1 MAESLYNMAP
11 IQLDLEADWG
21 KLTTY
26 VSTFQLK
33 RPINFDEGAVVALR
47 AQRRHFRLPL
57 KVERYT
63 TITLAQPL
71 LNNSLITFKHQMKTE
86 GDVPVMELDAIVRI
100 TNPINE
106 QKVQLSEQIVI
117 KGVLLRGFLSI
128 RLDNGHR
135 LSEECWPNSKQPQ
148 KLILDSQS
156 CWVEMDENKLKLRPV
171 PIVEPADGR
180 QEGVQWEIL
189 NVSNYQSHLISSIRT
204 IGHLPQTQGM
214 TSPEYDGLQLSV
226 APYGP
231 VQGVLRVEKDGF
243 QYVLQNAVIFTGAGG
258 TTWVPTWTIVSSEG
272 DGQISRLRFT
282 DIPSDAVTTEAPPP
296 CLTWRYKDESDD
308 FDDSFTLSLY
318 SSDERTLALIGS
330 QEAKQLQGAY
340 LWSYQELNSNWGWL
354 RWPICKSEHIPPVP
368 KEDPFEVG
376 VSGSTPL
383 QWHWRLGLDRA
394 HNANS
399 QDNGIEL
406 LLDSK
411 GLWTFHAKRLHFRM
425 ASPEIRLFSGNTPLV
440 DPDCPPALL
449 DPKDDQDLVKSRL
462 QFVLASTTSPDGL
475 SIPFDEINGES
486 KTKTVIFGRLGKD
499 VKLAGSVD
507 WIESPDPKH
516 AWIFTESVTGRNLLG
531 GATTAWDPHA
541 GKCWVT
547 IYECV
552 LKSIDNQ
559 LMILGGDLQP
569 TTNFQATLAL
579 LPWVEGSRKD
589 NPNTQLEV
597 FHRNLICEIDEAR
610 AARADRGLRPD
621 QRDQLSHADRT
632 HAVRDRYASLGLIGQ
647 TLRRDHFW
655 PGLGLNG
662 LDLTQLLSFQHEAP
676 LPTPLPKVKIGG
688 RTMQLRTEPSNP
700 STAIPNHSPDWL
712 DYQVHLHSLV
722 ADDGQPKPEAEVA
735 NNGDQD
741 LHRGLLMKDGFWLDQ
756 TGALWDPT
764 PDILAGFHKQIVYQA
779 TPESDSK
786 SFSWRRYALLT
797 GCIPL
802 ADDAAVGHSI
812 NLFLDSFLID
822 LHTYKPPEKL
832 TGALQAGAW
841 KLMGTPIKESP
852 RFFGLPL
859 SEVSIVSIMDQA
871 VTLRV
876 LLLAPSEA
884 TTTSAIEI
892 EFPLGQAQPI
902 KLTPSEVIYQFHSL
916 DALPFPHG
924 SLPAQLTCLTGEL
937 SLQDSLNGQQELHLT
952 PAEDTSLGLALGVP
966 WPCTVPVLKAH
977 GGGWSNER
985 PPSTSQ
991 PFWMESFQDLGN
1003 QPQFSCHSLHLEERT
1018 TAGFEEEDFSQ
1029 AGFLIWTTTQLQFHT
1044 LYEPENPQRFGPFS
1058 SLAEVDLLISRRE
1071 FAMSNSLQ
1079 PEGARQIFL
1088 TRDQQ
1093 NNILVWTKSAQ
1104 PTPTTIDH
1112 GLAQVQGSLLLP
1124 ISNSQLHGLAVAVW
1138 DQNTLRILTFSSG
1151 EPEPKQKDLGFDTI
1165 RAVHRIPNQE
1175 NQLIVIDAKGI
1186 HLAKLKWEAADPS
1199 IFKQPR
1205 ADLAFTSIRQIIGV
1219 DRSAF
1224 IVVDDTS
1231 TAFVITP
1238 GNDPWS
1244 VTTIPNS
1251 QNAILVPELD
1261 GKYDFVERSGP
1272 RLFLAKVQGSSSLIH
1287 HWSLSKPSVTAADV
1301 EPAPFATIQSRVS
1314 GGLSTPLGPWWF
1326 DWDIQPTQAKLRVFN
1341 LDDWVEWD
1349 EQGLRADVQMK
1360 VRTAH
1365 DPQDAQD
1372 GHGKV
1377 PFDLVCRISRGHTLA
1392 MTHSCGESFSPAWPR
1407 QAQGQYTAFAVPS
1420 HTPQSHWTRGFLVL
1434 WPELRHEN
1442 YSESILMAG
1451 AWFRESWQTKT
1462 LIMKATETGSEPNWS
1477 CPVEGTLHILEVD
1490 WWQSNKWKRDITITG
1505 SLQPTNSNWS
1515 LQVHEQTWQNDTMI
1529 LGLLF
1534 LQQGDNVHVQLPM
1547 SLIPKDPLQIDG
1559 KFPSLEIQPGLYS
1572 VNEVASLLGSVELTD
1587 MSLPKPAGD
1596 GEDNY
1601 DIQPVSLATKNQW
1614 WCRLT
1619 PRDSGKLELMT
1630 VNPDDQLPFLDL
1642 EARSELPKQSVARPQ
1657 LTHRRVFGARLRFG
1671 SNVEP
1676 FQPMINNAWNV
1687 IGNVYSCNVKGVSE
1701 NPDNLRAISRFMIN
1715 NEERYSEFTPQNR
1728 NQLWNAQYRDFNKNE
1743 QNPNWDKI
1751 EPGDHFTAWTP
1762 APDDTSGDK
1771 PKPMPV
1777 KFNPSKEYIGALT
1790 AQTAGNLWMF
1800 QEPYWVSLSREQGK
1814 VYRTENVLV
1823 VGRSENTA
1831 DPAVRCLRS
1840 VTDVVGSSTDRGL
1853 NADTLWSFLL
1863 ESGASGLVV
1872 QRLFQAAGPPVY
1884 RFSRSPFSL
1893 PAGDISM
1900 GSQSLQNQGDERN
1913 ITGALLPIVLQGQ
1926 PRSTQ
1931 TLLAQY
1937 APSLETSSP
1946 ALPIFSR
1953 DYRHVSVQLKP
1964 KEWNVPGPITSSS
1977 LLMQES
1983 VCYADQALND
1993 PSERN
1998 DPSEHTASASLPPRS
2013 TFYPLALDLVYATD
2027 KPGAMLSHSLDLH
2040 QMRGEQMA
2048 HGLRSTFAM
2057 RDPRQVILP
2066 PGAQL
2071 RISQP
2076 PALSSNPIT
2085 LVFEEVLGSLPA
2097 PSKPVDQL
2105 IRPGQDNSGSFVLDY
2120 EALLLFTVIGDELIQ
2135 LKHDS
2140 PYLPL
2145 DQDRWERNETNIKSR
2160 CIYLVSK
2167 GQLSNPYVI
2176 ADPDDPSGKE
2186 FELDAIQHRKPTRIG
2201 TTDYWLATIKV
2212 PESESKFQLSWKE
2225 KVNVEIHEPKKV
2237 DFFTNKRDIRLIP
2250 ALATPKLGIV
2260 TCKGKEQNLELF
2272 ASAKGGIAVFNLIN
2286 DSHRPVV
2293 EVSNQYSVSWH
2304 RQTADIDSLH
2314 LVKYFSDGQ
2323 TLCTSWPVPS
2333 D

>member
-1 MAESLYNMAP
+1 MVKLDQQLV
-11 IQLDLEADWG
+11 IQ
-21 KLTTY
+21 
-26 VSTFQLK
+26 
-33 RPINFDEGAVVALR
+33 
-47 AQRRHFRLPL
+47 
-57 KVERYT
+57 
-63 TITLAQPL
+63 
-71 LNNSLITFKHQMKTE
+71 
-86 GDVPVMELDAIVRI
+86 
-100 TNPINE
+100 
-106 QKVQLSEQIVI
+106 
-117 KGVLLRGFLSI
+117 GVLLRGFLSI
-128 RLDNGHR
+128 KLDNGHR
-135 LSEECWPNSKQPQ
+135 LSQECWPNSKQPQ

-189 NVSNYQSHLISSIRT
+189 DVSNYQSHLISSIRT
-204 IGHLPQTQGM
+204 IGHLPETQGM

-231 VQGVLRVEKDGF
+231 VQGVLRVKKDEF

-272 DGQISRLRFT
+272 DGQISLLRFT
-282 DIPSDAVTTEAPPP
+282 DIPSEAVRTEAPPP
-296 CLTWRYKDESDD
+296 CLTWSYKDESDD
-308 FDDSFTLSLY
+308 SDDSFTLSLY

-340 LWSYQELNSNWGWL
+340 LWSYQALNSNWGWL
-354 RWPICKSEHIPPVP
+354 RWPICKSEHIPPVS

-394 HNANS
+394 HNANP

-411 GLWTFHAKRLHFRM
+411 GLWTFYAKRPHFRM

-475 SIPFDEINGES
+475 RIPFDEEINGES
-486 KTKTVIFGRLGKD
+486 KTKKVIFGRLGKD

-507 WIESPDPKH
+507 WIGSPDPKH

-547 IYECV
+547 IYKCV

-559 LMILGGDLQP
+559 LMILGGVLQP

-662 LDLTQLLSFQHEAP
+662 LVLNQPLSLQPEAP
-676 LPTPLPKVKIGG
+676 LPKVQIGG
-688 RTMQLRTEPSNP
+688 RVMQLRTEPSNP
-700 STAIPNHSPDWL
+700 PTAIPNHSPDWL

-722 ADDGQPKPEAEVA
+722 DEERQPKPEAEVA
-735 NNGDQD
+735 NDGDQD

-764 PDILAGFHKQIVYQA
+764 PDILAGFHMQIVYQA

-786 SFSWRRYALLT
+786 SFSWPRYALLT

-812 NLFLDSFLID
+812 NLFLDSFLIN
-822 LHTYKPPEKL
+822 LQTNKPPERII
-832 TGALQAGAW
+832 GALQAGAW
-841 KLMGTPIKESP
+841 KLFGGSSKERP
-852 RFFGLPL
+852 TFFGLPL
-859 SEVSIVSIMDQA
+859 SEVSIERISNEG
-871 VTLRV
+871 VTLKV
-876 LLLAPSEA
+876 QLLAPSEA

-892 EFPLGQAQPI
+892 EFPVGHAQPI
-902 KLTPSEVIYQFHSL
+902 KLSPSEVSYQFHSL

-924 SLPAQLTCLTGEL
+924 GFPAQLTCLTGKL
-937 SLQDSLNGQQELHLT
+937 SLQESSNGQQELHLR
-952 PAEDTSLGLALGVP
+952 PSEEKSLGLALGVS
-966 WPCTVPVLKAH
+966 WPSSVPVLKAH
-977 GGGWSNER
+977 GGGWSNES

-991 PFWMESFQDLGN
+991 PFWMETFHDLGTN
-1003 QPQFSCHSLHLEERT
+1003 PQFSCHSLHLEERT

-1029 AGFLIWTTTQLQFHT
+1029 AGFLIWTSTQLQFHP
-1044 LYEPENPQRFGPFS
+1044 LYEPENPQRFEIEDPS
-1058 SLAEVDLLISRRE
+1058 NSIAEVDLLISRRE
-1071 FAMSNSLQ
+1071 FAMSSSLRL
-1079 PEGARQIFL
+1079 EGARQIFL
-1088 TRDQQ
+1088 TRDQL
-1093 NNILVWTKSAQ
+1093 NNILVWIKSAQ
-1104 PTPTTIDH
+1104 LTPTTIDH
-1112 GLAQVQGSLLLP
+1112 RLVQVQGSLLLP
-1124 ISNSQLHGLAVAVW
+1124 ISSSQQHGLAVAVW

-1151 EPEPKQKDLGFDTI
+1151 PPEPTQKDLDFDTI
-1165 RAVHRIPNQE
+1165 RTVHRIPNQE
-1175 NQLIVIDAKGI
+1175 NQLIVIDAQGI
-1186 HLAKLKWEAADPS
+1186 HLAKLEWNAADPFIS
-1199 IFKQPR
+1199 QQFL
-1205 ADLAFTSIRQIIGV
+1205 DGLAFKSIHQIIGI

-1224 IVVDDTS
+1224 IVVDDTC

-1238 GNDPWS
+1238 KNDSWT
-1244 VTTIPNS
+1244 VTKIPNS

-1261 GKYDFVERSGP
+1261 IRKDFVERSDP
-1272 RLFLAKVQGSSSLIH
+1272 RLFLAKVQDSSSLIH
-1287 HWSLSKPSVTAADV
+1287 HWSLPKPSVTAADV
-1301 EPAPFATIQSRVS
+1301 EPAPFATIQSPVS

-1326 DWDIQPTQAKLRVFN
+1326 DWVVQPTQANLRVFS

-1349 EQGLRADVQMK
+1349 EKGLRADVKMK

-1372 GHGKV
+1372 EHGKV
-1377 PFDLVCRISRGHTLA
+1377 PFDLVCRISPGHTLT
-1392 MTHSCGESFSPAWPR
+1392 MTHQCGQSFSPAWPR

-1434 WPELRHEN
+1434 WPELRHDN
-1442 YSESILMAG
+1442 NSESIVMAG
-1451 AWFRESWQTKT
+1451 AWFRESWQTKILKMT
-1462 LIMKATETGSEPNWS
+1462 AKRETDSEGDWACS
-1477 CPVEGTLHILEVD
+1477 VEGTLHILEVD
-1490 WWQSNKWKRDITITG
+1490 WWQSNEWKCGITITG

-1515 LQVHEQTWQNDTMI
+1515 LQVHEQTWQDDTPI

-1534 LQQGDNVHVQLPM
+1534 LQQGADVHVQLPM
-1547 SLIPKDPLQIDG
+1547 SLIPKGPLQIAGDL
-1559 KFPSLEIQPGLYS
+1559 PSLEIRPGLYS

-1601 DIQPVSLATKNQW
+1601 DIQPVSLATEPL

-1619 PRDSGKLELMT
+1619 PRDSEKLELMT

-1642 EARSELPKQSVARPQ
+1642 EARSELPKQLVARPQ

-1676 FQPMINNAWNV
+1676 FQPMITNAWNV
-1687 IGNVYSCNVKGVSE
+1687 IGNVYECDTINGSE
-1701 NPDNLRAISRFMIN
+1701 NPDSLIKISGFLIN
-1715 NEERYSEFTPQNR
+1715 NDEGKSYLNFTPSNR
-1728 NQLWNAQYRDFNKNE
+1728 KEVWNAQTRLYNKDDE
-1743 QNPNWDKI
+1743 NPNWSDI

-1762 APDDTSGDK
+1762 APDDTSGAK
-1771 PKPMPV
+1771 PKPKPFEF
-1777 KFNPSKEYIGALT
+1777 KPSKYIGALT
-1790 AQTAGNLWMF
+1790 AQSAGNLWMF
-1800 QEPYWVSLSREQGK
+1800 QEPYWVSLSTEQGK

-1823 VGRSENTA
+1823 VGRSETTA

-1900 GSQSLQNQGDERN
+1900 GSQSPQNQGNESNTTR
-1913 ITGALLPIVLQGQ
+1913 ALLPIVLQGL

-1931 TLLAQY
+1931 TLPAQY
-1937 APSLETSSP
+1937 APSFETSCP
-1946 ALPIFSR
+1946 TLPIFSR
-1953 DYRHVSVQLKP
+1953 DYRHVSVQLKSN
-1964 KEWNVPGPITSSS
+1964 ELNVSSAATCSS

-1998 DPSEHTASASLPPRS
+1998 DPSEHTASSTLPPTS

-2040 QMRGEQMA
+2040 QMRGDQMA
-2048 HGLRSTFAM
+2048 NGLRTMFAM

-2071 RISQP
+2071 RIRQTP
-2076 PALSSNPIT
+2076 LLEANLIT
-2085 LVFEEVLGSLPA
+2085 LDFEEVLGRLLA
-2097 PSKPVDQL
+2097 PSKPVESLITAPDQDK
-2105 IRPGQDNSGSFVLDY
+2105 PDSFVLDY
-2120 EALLLFTVIGDELIQ
+2120 DALLLFTVIGDELMP
-2135 LKHDS
+2135 LKQDS

-2145 DQDRWERNETNIKSR
+2145 DQDRWECNETNIKSR

-2323 TLCTSWPVPS
+2323 TLCTSCSVPS